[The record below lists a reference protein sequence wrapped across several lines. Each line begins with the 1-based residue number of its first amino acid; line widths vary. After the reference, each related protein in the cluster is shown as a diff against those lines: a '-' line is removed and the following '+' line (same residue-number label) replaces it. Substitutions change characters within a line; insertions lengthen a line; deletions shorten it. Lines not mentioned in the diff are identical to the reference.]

1 VIEAFRASEGRFV
14 KRSPLLLSLA
24 MALII
29 ATATLAPIR
38 GATELPER
46 TTTTADQKQVN
57 VTIYNADLALVHD
70 RRRIGLVQGT
80 SHIAWRDVSGA
91 LQPPTA
97 ILEDLTT
104 PGAVRVDE
112 QNFDFDLLRPQ
123 TVLDKFVG
131 RDVTVVHE
139 KPAPGTPARETA
151 RLLATNDG
159 VILKYADRIETGLY
173 ESHIVFPS
181 LPNDLRDRPTLT
193 LELRSDT
200 TATHELDLAY
210 LTGGLGW
217 AADYV
222 GTVAADDTH
231 VDLRGLVTLT
241 NTTGT
246 TFPNAHLQL
255 VAGNVGAPPPAYA
268 SLKTIGR
275 VAALDAPAPQVAEQN
290 FFEYHLYT
298 LSQPTTIA
306 NAQTKQVA
314 LLSAHRVPMRKT
326 LEVRGSS
333 FYYSTP
339 SADLGTKIKVGV
351 YVTFANKGGD
361 LGIPLPGGIVRLY
374 KNDTNGTSQYLGAD
388 RIDHTAKNE
397 DVRLHVGDAFD
408 VTASKKQMSFE
419 TPARC
424 TYRSSYEVRIANAK
438 AEPQDV
444 LVVEPIPGVWTIEDE
459 SLPHTKTSSA
469 TATWIVHVPANGNVT
484 LKYTAQARLCP

>member
-1 VIEAFRASEGRFV
+1 MN
-14 KRSPLLLSLA
+14 RSPLLL
-24 MALII
+24 
-29 ATATLAPIR
+29 ATALVVATAALAPIR
-38 GATELPER
+38 GATEVPER
-46 TTTTADQKQVN
+46 TTTSADQKAVD

-70 RRRIGLVQGT
+70 RRRIALTAGT

-97 ILEDLTT
+97 ILEDLSA
-104 PGAVRVDE
+104 PGAIRVDE
-112 QNFDFDLLRPQ
+112 QSFNFDLLRPQ

-131 RDVTVVHE
+131 RDVIVVHE

-159 VILKYADRIETGLY
+159 VVLKYADRIETGLY
-173 ESHIVFPS
+173 DSHIVFPS

-200 TATHELDLAY
+200 RATHDLDLAY

-222 GTVAADDTH
+222 GTIAADDAH

-268 SLKTIGR
+268 SLKSIGR
-275 VAALDAPAPQVAEQN
+275 ASNEVAPAPQFAEQN

-306 NAQTKQVA
+306 SAQTKQVA
-314 LLSAHRVPMRKT
+314 LLSAHRVPIHKT
-326 LEVRGSS
+326 LEVRGSGY
-333 FYYSTP
+333 YYSNAN
-339 SADLGTKIKVGV
+339 ADLGAKLKVGV
-351 YVTFANKGGD
+351 YVTFANRGGD

-397 DVRLHVGDAFD
+397 DVRLHVGEAFD
-408 VTASKKQMSFE
+408 VTASKKQTSFE

-424 TYRSSYEVRIANAK
+424 SYRSAYDVRIANAK
-438 AEPQDV
+438 AVPQDV

-469 TATWIVHVPANGNVT
+469 TATWNVHVPASGSTT
-484 LKYTAQARLCP
+484 LKYTAQTRLCF

>member
-1 VIEAFRASEGRFV
+1 MRRSTLQLVAAFVVAIG
-14 KRSPLLLSLA
+14 
-24 MALII
+24 
-29 ATATLAPIR
+29 TLAPMR
-38 GATELPER
+38 GSTEVPER
-46 TTTTADQKQVN
+46 TTTSADQKRVN

-70 RRRIGLVQGT
+70 RRRIPLTAGT

-91 LQPPTA
+91 LQPATA

-112 QNFDFDLLRPQ
+112 QNFDFGLLRPQ

-159 VILKYADRIETGLY
+159 VVLKYADRIETGLY

-181 LPNDLRDRPTLT
+181 LPSDLRDRPTLT

-200 TATHELDLAY
+200 TASHELDLAY

-217 AADYV
+217 VADYV
-222 GTVAADDTH
+222 GTVAADDAH

-255 VAGNVGAPPPAYA
+255 VAGNVGAPPPPYA
-268 SLKTIGR
+268 SLKSIGR
-275 VAALDAPAPQVAEQN
+275 VAAMDVAPAPQFAEQN

-326 LEVRGSS
+326 LEVRGSGS
-333 FYYSTP
+333 YYASP
-339 SADLGTKIKVGV
+339 NADLGTKLKVGV
-351 YVTFANKGGD
+351 YVTFANKGGE
-361 LGIPLPGGIVRLY
+361 LGIPLPGGVVRLY
-374 KNDTNGTSQYLGAD
+374 KTDGDGTSQYLGAD

-408 VTASKKQMSFE
+408 VTASKKQTSFE

-424 TYRSSYEVRIANAK
+424 TYRSTYEVRIANAK

-444 LVVEPIPGVWTIEDE
+444 LVVEPIPGVWTIENE
-459 SLPHTKTSSA
+459 SLPHKKTSSA
-469 TATWIVHVPANGNVT
+469 TATWNIHVPADGNAT
-484 LKYTAQARLCP
+484 LNYTAQARLCP

>member
-1 VIEAFRASEGRFV
+1 VIEAFRASEGPFV
-14 KRSPLLLSLA
+14 RRSPLLFA
-24 MALII
+24 TALVVVI
-29 ATATLAPIR
+29 ATLAPIR
-38 GATELPER
+38 GATESPER
-46 TTTTADQKQVN
+46 TTTTADQKQVD

-70 RRRIGLVQGT
+70 RRRIALVRGT

-139 KPAPGTPARETA
+139 KPAPGMPARESA

-159 VILKYADRIETGLY
+159 VVLKYADRIETGLY

-181 LPNDLRDRPTLT
+181 LPDDLRDRPTLT

-222 GTVAADDTH
+222 GTVAADDAH

-246 TFPNAHLQL
+246 TFP
-255 VAGNVGAPPPAYA
+255 
-268 SLKTIGR
+268 
-275 VAALDAPAPQVAEQN
+275 APQFAEQN

-306 NAQTKQVA
+306 NAQSKQVA
-314 LLSAHRVPMRKT
+314 LLSAHRVPIRKT
-326 LEVRGSS
+326 LEVRGSGY
-333 FYYSTP
+333 YYSSP
-339 SADLGTKIKVGV
+339 NADLGAKLKVGV

-408 VTASKKQMSFE
+408 VTASKKQLSFE
-419 TPARC
+419 TPGRC
-424 TYRSSYEVRIANAK
+424 TYRSAYEVRIANAK

-469 TATWIVHVPANGNVT
+469 TATWIVHVPANGNST
-484 LKYTAQARLCP
+484 LKYTAQARLCL